1 MITVNLFKITEG
13 GSKETIGYSGTPST
27 PFAKGAVR
35 WNNSSMCF
43 EIDAGSYWHSMPN
56 YVNVDLDERTS
67 KVLNWAEK
75 KMNEE
80 IEFKKL
86 AEINPAVKDL
96 LDTIEIAKQK
106 LEMVKTLTQ

>member
-1 MITVNLFKITEG
+1 
-13 GSKETIGYSGTPST
+13 
-27 PFAKGAVR
+27 
-35 WNNSSMCF
+35 MCF